1 MELSNTSAAISAA
14 PGLSSNS
21 ASSAATALSSDFETF
36 IRMLTA
42 QMENQDPLN
51 PIESADFATQLAT
64 FSGVE
69 QQVKTNDLLSGLGAQ
84 LGTLGVS
91 QLAGWIGMEGRA
103 EAPVVF
109 DGDPVTLTISG
120 SRSADRNDFVVR
132 DAFNNEVQRFE
143 VTADRQQI
151 AWQGRDASGNLLPSG
166 TYAISVES
174 FSGTELTSQTQ
185 AQIHGRIVE
194 ARTDAGQTTLVMENG
209 QEVASSALLG
219 LRLPD

>member
-1 MELSNTSAAISAA
+1 MELSNSTFAPSAT
-14 PGLSSNS
+14 GLSSSATNS
-21 ASSAATALSSDFETF
+21 AASALSSDFETF

-69 QQVKTNDLLSGLGAQ
+69 QQVKTNDLLTGLGAQ

-103 EAPVVF
+103 EAPVEF
-109 DGDPVTLTISG
+109 DGDPVTLTIAG
-120 SRSADRNDFVVR
+120 SKNADRNELVVR
-132 DAFNNEVQRFE
+132 DRFDNELQRLE

-151 AWQGRDASGNLLPSG
+151 AWQGRDESGNLMPSG
-166 TYAISVES
+166 TYRISVES
-174 FSGTELTSQTQ
+174 FNDKELVSVTP
-185 AQIHGRIVE
+185 AQVHGRIVE
-194 ARTDAGQTTLVMENG
+194 ARTDAGRIILVMESG
-209 QEVASSALLG
+209 QEVPSSDLMG
-219 LRLPD
+219 LRLPE